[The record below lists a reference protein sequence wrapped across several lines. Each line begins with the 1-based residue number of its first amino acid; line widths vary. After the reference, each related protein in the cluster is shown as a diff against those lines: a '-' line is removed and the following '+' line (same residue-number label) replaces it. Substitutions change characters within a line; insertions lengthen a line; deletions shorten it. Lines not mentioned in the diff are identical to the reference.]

1 MRKRKDIK
9 YNDSFDEVDENDAP
23 DSIEHGKATETCPVL
38 KSVST
43 EEKRAQDTAD
53 KKVERVEKRCRMYQ
67 SYAAI

>member
-1 MRKRKDIK
+1 M
-9 YNDSFDEVDENDAP
+9 DENDAP